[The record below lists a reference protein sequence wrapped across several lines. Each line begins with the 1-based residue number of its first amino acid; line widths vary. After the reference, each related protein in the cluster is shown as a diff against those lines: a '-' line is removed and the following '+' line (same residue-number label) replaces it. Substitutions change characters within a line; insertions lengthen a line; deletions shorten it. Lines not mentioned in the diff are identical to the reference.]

1 VEDAQ
6 RIIQELRQEIM
17 FDENTI
23 SNLNTQLQK
32 TQESNMQLVTEI
44 EDLERALEQYRQELD
59 DLKATKKVIPS
70 ENLESDHLDTEEDS
84 ESKTPCASVEIK
96 DSCTAMTQTETQI
109 PRVHS
114 FAPVEESTD
123 MVVKGL
129 QNMVKQLQQDV
140 EELEAESIRLTDEN
154 IDLQTKLDCSKIEI
168 IHKNKLVSDLKADHS
183 SESWSPRSLPSHYN
197 RYVSDLCWSLTSG
210 LVCLFKHS
218 RWTSFLICIL
228 QNCILLEITRGMHH

>member
-1 VEDAQ
+1 MEDAQ
-6 RIIQELRQEIM
+6 RIIQELRQEIT

-23 SNLNTQLQK
+23 SNLNIQLQK

-44 EDLERALEQYRQELD
+44 EDLERALDQHRQELD
-59 DLKATKKVIPS
+59 DLKATQNVFPS
-70 ENLESDHLDTEEDS
+70 ENLEYDHLVTKEDS
-84 ESKTPCASVEIK
+84 EIKTPAGPVEIK
-96 DSCTAMTQTETQI
+96 DSCTAMTQTETQS
-109 PRVHS
+109 PLLHL
-114 FAPVEESTD
+114 FAPVDESTD

-154 IDLQTKLDCSKIEI
+154 NDLQIKLDSSKIEI

-197 RYVSDLCWSLTSG
+197 RYVSDLCWSLTG
-210 LVCLFKHS
+210 LECLFEH
-218 RWTSFLICIL
+218 
-228 QNCILLEITRGMHH
+228 